1 MTKLRKTNY
10 HTHTMRCNHA
20 VGLDEDYVKS
30 ALRAGYTEL
39 GFSEHGPWN
48 YASGYVS
55 HMRLSPEST
64 DEYLQSIRAL
74 AQKYKDEITIKIGLE
89 SEYFPEH
96 MSWLRELVAQKQI
109 DYVLFGNHFYPDDET
124 GPYYGNGTTNVAMLR
139 SYHDSALKG
148 MQDPL
153 YAYFA
158 HPDLFMRSYPK
169 FDENARS
176 VSRSICQAAKQ
187 LGVLLEYNLAGAL
200 YNRENGVE
208 CYPHRSF
215 WEIAAEEGCTA
226 ILGVDA
232 HDNDHLEDESYR
244 EEGLALLK
252 ELGIPVTDT
261 ISFLTDVDSDK

>member
-1 MTKLRKTNY
+1 MTKPRKTNY

-48 YASGYVS
+48 YASGYHS
-55 HMRLSPEST
+55 HMRIAPET
-64 DEYLQSIRAL
+64 TGEYLESVRSLAEKYRGEISI
-74 AQKYKDEITIKIGLE
+74 KVGLE
-89 SEYFPEH
+89 SEYFPEY
-96 MSWLRELVAQKQI
+96 MGWLRELAAREQI
-109 DYVLFGNHFYPDDET
+109 DYVLFGNHFYPDDEH
-124 GPYYGNGTTNVAMLR
+124 GPYYGSGTTSLAMLR
-139 SYHDSALKG
+139 SYHDSALQG

-176 VSRSICQAAKQ
+176 VSRSLCQAAKQ

-200 YNRENGVE
+200 YNRENGIDG
-208 CYPHRSF
+208 YPHRGF

-226 ILGVDA
+226 IIGVDA
-232 HDNDHLEDESYR
+232 HDNDHLEDERCRR
-244 EEGLALLK
+244 EGIAFLA
-252 ELGIPVTDT
+252 ELGIPVTDE
-261 ISFLTDVDSDK
+261 IPFLTAVQKEK